1 MNTEDAEA
9 KATTATAD
17 EAPMRDPV
25 RRSAVRR
32 LWRAE
37 TAYVVMLAGFG
48 VLALFA
54 HFDPYFNWDLIISR
68 GLQSLNSPGFF
79 DFMRAVSIFGNTWI
93 PWALTVIG
101 VILFFIFR
109 KRSEAAGL
117 ALSAGGGAL
126 LNSLLKMLIGRPR
139 PTAELVMVY
148 RELRTESFPSG
159 HVNFYVCFFGFLLF
173 VAFAL
178 LPPGSLARRA
188 AITLMALPIALIG
201 VSRIYLGAHWP
212 SDTLGAYL
220 VSGVWLAFSLHLY
233 RGWKQRATLHPEI
246 AK

>member
-1 MNTEDAEA
+1 MKPDNAEA
-9 KATTATAD
+9 QETPSTV
-17 EAPMRDPV
+17 EAPMRDPQ

-37 TAYVVMLAGFG
+37 TAYAIVLAGFS

-54 HFDPYFNWDLIISR
+54 HFDAYFNWDLVISR
-68 GLQSLNSPGFF
+68 GLQSLSTPGFF

-93 PWALTVIG
+93 PWALTIIT
-101 VILFFIFR
+101 VILFFVFG

-126 LNSLLKMLIGRPR
+126 LNILLKTLIGRPR
-139 PTAELVMVY
+139 PTAELVTVY
-148 RELRTESFPSG
+148 RALRTESFPSG
-159 HVNFYVCFFGFLLF
+159 HVTFYVCFFGFLLF

-178 LPPGSLARRA
+178 LPRGTTLRRA
-188 AITLMALPIALIG
+188 AIALAALPIALIG
-201 VSRIYLGAHWP
+201 VSRIYLGAHWS

-220 VSGVWLAFSLHLY
+220 VSGLWLAFSLHLY